1 VKNLIL
7 IACNLPCGI
16 SSPEAMWEFL
26 KQGRHARSDVPKSRW
41 NVDSFYHSEP
51 GRQGCLSMRG
61 GYFIEG
67 DIRLFDNSFFGI
79 NNLEASYMD
88 PQQRKLLEVCFECFE
103 SAGVSQIVAGS
114 NIGCYVG
121 NFAMDYILMQS
132 KDPESVHRYTS
143 TGTGITILSNRISH
157 TFDLRGPSVTLDTA
171 CSSSLYGLHFAC
183 SALRQGECDGA
194 IVAAANLLQ
203 TPESQIFVART
214 GVLSDTSTCHSFSA
228 DADGYGRG
236 DAVGALYLKRLSDAI
251 RDNDPIRSIIR
262 ATAVN
267 SDGKTPGITQPSIT
281 GQQEVIRKAYR
292 SAGLDCA
299 ATDYV
304 ECHGTGTPVGD
315 PIELKALSQVFLAE
329 SGRGADNEP
338 LIIGS
343 VKSNFGHSEAASG
356 ITSIIKTTLAL
367 ENMAIPP
374 TVGVGELTPNIPW
387 DELNIE
393 VARTLRAWPA
403 AKNPSHIPTAS
414 ISSFGYGGSNSH
426 CILQRPF
433 VGERLVE
440 KDKRAYLIPLSAS
453 SSDSLIGR
461 IHDLASFD
469 LGNVAMS
476 DLAFTLGQRRSEL
489 KWRSYF
495 VARAAEISSETVSSA
510 LGPVTDA
517 TSFGSQD
524 HRLTFVFTGQGAQWP
539 EMGRALFLGYPVFRE
554 SILRSEGYLNE
565 LPQPPKWS
573 LSNEMLAGSDESRI
587 HSPEISQPVCTAIQ
601 IAYIDLLGS
610 WDINPEFV
618 VGHSSGKSFLQPS

>member
-1 VKNLIL
+1 
-7 IACNLPCGI
+7 
-16 SSPEAMWEFL
+16 MWEFL
-26 KQGRHARSDVPKSRW
+26 KQGRAARSDVPESRW

-51 GRQGCLSMRG
+51 DRRGCLSMRG
-61 GYFIEG
+61 GYFING

-103 SAGVSQIVAGS
+103 NAGVSQSVAGS

-121 NFAMDYILMQS
+121 NFAMDYVIMQS
-132 KDPESVHRYTS
+132 KDPESIHRYTS

-157 TFDLRGPSVTLDTA
+157 AFDLRGPSVTLDTA
-171 CSSSLYGLHFAC
+171 CSSSLYSLHFAC
-183 SALRQGECDGA
+183 NALRQGECDGA
-194 IVAAANLLQ
+194 IVAAANLIQ
-203 TPESQIFVART
+203 TPEPQMFISRA

-251 RDNDPIRSIIR
+251 RDNDPIRSVILG
-262 ATAVN
+262 TAVN
-267 SDGKTPGITQPSIT
+267 SDGKTPGITQPSQA

-315 PIELKALSQVFLAE
+315 PIEVKALSQVFLSE
-329 SGRGADNEP
+329 SGRRADREP

-374 TVGVGELTPNIPW
+374 TVGAGELTPNIPW
-387 DELNIE
+387 AELNIE
-393 VARTLRAWPA
+393 VARNLRPWPA
-403 AKNPSHIPTAS
+403 AKSPSHVPTAS

-426 CILQRPF
+426 CILQRPSTAK
-433 VGERLVE
+433 RLVE
-440 KDKRAYLIPLSAS
+440 KNERAYLMPLSAA
-453 SSDSLIGR
+453 SSDSLAGR
-461 IHDLASFD
+461 VSDLASFD
-469 LGNVAMS
+469 LENVAIS
-476 DLAFTLGQRRSEL
+476 DLAYTLGQRRSEL

-495 VARAAEISSETVSSA
+495 IASAATMSNETVSRA
-510 LGPVTDA
+510 LGVMTDH
-517 TSFGSQD
+517 TSFGPQD
-524 HRLTFVFTGQGAQWP
+524 HRLTFIFTGQGAQWP
-539 EMGRALFLGYPVFRE
+539 EMGKALFLEYAVFRE

-565 LPQPPKWS
+565 FTQSPKWS
-573 LSNEMLAGSDESRI
+573 LSEEMLKGHDSSRI
-587 HSPEISQPVCTAIQ
+587 HSPDISQPVCTAIQ
-601 IAYIDLLGS
+601 IALIDLLSS
-610 WDINPEFV
+610 WDIEPKFV
-618 VGHSSGKSFLQPS
+618 VGHSSGKCFLQPS